1 MKHLVRALLVVLFM
15 GSGALAQDDVAPDPA
30 IESTIQSQLDAF
42 LKDDFATAFTYA
54 APSIQGMFG
63 TAEVF
68 GMMVKRGYPMVW
80 RPDDVRFTELRQ
92 EGGEMAQRVLI
103 RDQDGASHLLEYRLI
118 DEGGQ
123 WRISGVQI
131 IPQPGVAA

>member
-1 MKHLVRALLVVLFM
+1 MKHLLFALFSVLFL
-15 GSGALAQDDVAPDPA
+15 SSAASAQETLARNPD
-30 IESTIQSQLDAF
+30 IEGTIQSQMDAF
-42 LKDDFATAFTYA
+42 VADDVATAFTFA

-63 TAEVF
+63 TPEVF

-80 RPDDVRFTELRQ
+80 RPDDVQFTDLRK

-103 RDQDGASHLLEYRLI
+103 RDLDGKSHLLEYRLI

-131 IPQPGVAA
+131 IPMPGVAA